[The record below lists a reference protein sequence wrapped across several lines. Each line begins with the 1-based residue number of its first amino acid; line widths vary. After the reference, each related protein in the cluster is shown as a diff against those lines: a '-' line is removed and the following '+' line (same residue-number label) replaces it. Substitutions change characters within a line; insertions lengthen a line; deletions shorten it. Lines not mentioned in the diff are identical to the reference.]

1 MSLSRARRTAV
12 LGACAG
18 LLAAAPLLTACS
30 GDDEPAGGGSASG
43 SPSVSPSAGSTAP
56 AGPPPPT
63 STATPSVGISTAP
76 AVRIGRTA
84 EINGDVVVKVVKV
97 TKLRRTTP
105 MPGEVAGP
113 GVAVTLSVAND
124 TDEPFSLTGLVVTA
138 SYGKDEVPGETSS
151 GEPSDEMTGELA
163 AGQSSRGIYVFR
175 IPDGES
181 VDSLHLQ
188 VSSDQ
193 SPTVV
198 QFKG

>member
-1 MSLSRARRTAV
+1 MSLSRVRRSAV

-18 LLAAAPLLTACS
+18 LLAAPLLTACS
-30 GDDEPAGGGSASG
+30 GDDDKPAATTPTSTV
-43 SPSVSPSAGSTAP
+43 SVGSTEP

-63 STATPSVGISTAP
+63 VTGTPSVGISTAP
-76 AVRIGRTA
+76 AVKIGKTA
-84 EINGDVVVKVVKV
+84 AINGDVVVKVVKV
-97 TKLRRTTP
+97 AKLRRTTP

-113 GVAVTLSVAND
+113 GVAVTLSVANG
-124 TDEPFSLTGLVVTA
+124 TDKPFSLTGLVVTA

-151 GEPSDEMTGELA
+151 GKPSKEMRGQLA

-181 VDSLHLQ
+181 ADDLHLQ

-193 SPTVV
+193 SPTIV
-198 QFKG
+198 QFVR